1 MGTASRASAVTLRIV
16 SGGQTGVDHAALEFA
31 LARDWPH
38 GGWCPHGRRT
48 EAGPLEA
55 RYQLRETPSADYR
68 QRTEWNV
75 RDSDGTVIF
84 SLAPRLTGGS
94 AATAECARHLG
105 KPWLHLTAVT
115 PRAAYR
121 LVEFVTTHG
130 IKILNVAGP
139 RASEEPEIDGFVRRT
154 LEKAFP
160 ADRQAA
166 ATSAPS
172 RRGLPNPRRHLPAA
186 PR

>member
-1 MGTASRASAVTLRIV
+1 
-16 SGGQTGVDHAALEFA
+16 
-31 LARDWPH
+31 
-38 GGWCPHGRRT
+38 
-48 EAGPLEA
+48 
-55 RYQLRETPSADYR
+55 
-68 QRTEWNV
+68 
-75 RDSDGTVIF
+75 VIF

-172 RRGLPNPRRHLPAA
+172 RRGLPDPRRHLPAA

>member
-1 MGTASRASAVTLRIV
+1 MVAADPAPAVTLRIV

-94 AATAECARHLG
+94 ATTAECTRHLG
-105 KPWLHLTAVT
+105 KPWLHLTAAT
-115 PRAAYR
+115 PRAAHR

-130 IKILNVAGP
+130 IKTLNVAGP
-139 RASEEPEIDGFVRRT
+139 RASEEPKIDGFVRRT
-154 LEKAFP
+154 LEEAFP
-160 ADRQAA
+160 ADRQ
-166 ATSAPS
+166 TTPTPAPS
-172 RRGLPNPRRHLPAA
+172 RRGLPDRQRHLPVT

>member
-1 MGTASRASAVTLRIV
+1 VTLRIV
-16 SGGQTGVDHAALEFA
+16 SGGQTGVDRAALEFA
-31 LARDWPH
+31 LSRGWPH

-84 SLAPRLTGGS
+84 SLAPQLTGGS
-94 AATAECARHLG
+94 AATAECACHLG

-115 PRAAYR
+115 PRAAHR

-154 LEKAFP
+154 LEEAFP
-160 ADRQAA
+160 TDRQSA

-172 RRGLPNPRRHLPAA
+172 RRGLPGPRRHLPAN